1 MKILVIGGGGREH
14 ALAWKLA
21 QSPKVQQV
29 YVAPG
34 NGGTATAPN
43 LKNVPITDL
52 GKLRDWALAEK
63 IALTVVGPEQP
74 LAAGVVDDFR
84 AHGLRI
90 FGPTQAAAQLESSKA
105 FSKDFMQRHGIP
117 TAAYETFSDPTAAH
131 AYVDKMGA
139 PIVVKADGLA
149 AGKGVV
155 VAATKDEAHAAI
167 DDMLGGNTLG
177 VAHNAGGARVVIE
190 EFLQGEEASFIVM
203 CDGKNVV
210 AMASSQDHKRLK
222 DGDQGPNTGGMGAYS
237 PAPVVTPQVHARAM
251 RDVILPTIR
260 GMDKDGI
267 PFTGFLYAGLMIDGE
282 GKPKTLEFNTRMGD
296 PETQPIMMRLKS
308 DLVDVMMAA
317 TSGKL
322 DEVELQWD
330 RRVALGVV
338 LAAGGYP
345 LNPKKGDLITG
356 LPKPTDEVVVF
367 HAGTVAEGDQVKTSG
382 GRVLC
387 VTALADSVK
396 QAQAKAYDAARGIHF
411 DGMQYRRDIGHRAI
425 R

>member
-34 NGGTATAPN
+34 NGGTGTAPN

-90 FGPTQAAAQLESSKA
+90 FGPTRAAAQLESSKA
-105 FSKDFMQRHGIP
+105 FSKDFMKRHGIP
-117 TAAYETFSDPTAAH
+117 TAAYETFSDAGAAH
-131 AYVDKMGA
+131 AYVDRMGA

-177 VAHNAGGARVVIE
+177 VAHNEGGARVVIE

-367 HAGTVAEGDQVKTSG
+367 HAGTVAEGEQVKTSG

-411 DGMQYRRDIGHRAI
+411 DGMQYRRDIGHRAMK
-425 R
+425 

>member
-367 HAGTVAEGDQVKTSG
+367 HAGTVGEGDQVKTSG

-387 VTALADSVK
+387 VTALSDSVK

-411 DGMQYRRDIGHRAI
+411 DGMQYRRDIGYRAMK
-425 R
+425 